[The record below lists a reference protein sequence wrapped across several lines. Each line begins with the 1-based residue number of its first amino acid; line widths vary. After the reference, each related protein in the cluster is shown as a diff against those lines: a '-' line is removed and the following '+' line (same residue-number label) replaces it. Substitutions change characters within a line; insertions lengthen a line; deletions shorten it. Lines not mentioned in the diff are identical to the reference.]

1 MPVSRIFTIS
11 LTMLLTLHLM
21 ADVRADDLKEISKQA
36 SQGQQAAALERI
48 NNYLSKNPKDVQAMF
63 IRGVILAEQGR
74 RDDAIKAFTDIT
86 EKHPGLPE
94 PYNNLAVLYADKG
107 EFDKARKALETAIR
121 THPSYA
127 TAHENLGDI
136 YARMAS
142 EAYDKALQLDNGN
155 ARAQSKL
162 AMIRDLFS
170 TSTSKPTM
178 LASKSPEA
186 VKETTK
192 SDKLPPAQP
201 IRPAEVKPTETKPT
215 ADAKPAQPSKPEASK
230 PEASKPEPMKPEP
243 IKKAEPIKPEPAKV
257 EPEKSVADA
266 SAASDKEVTAAVN
279 AWAKAWSSKNVD
291 RYLAAYADSFQPP
304 NGESRQQWE
313 QTRRERINKP
323 AKITVELSNIR
334 VRMEDGNQAKVSFKQ
349 RYQAGGTSM
358 RASKSLI
365 MKKVKGNWMIEQE
378 LTDR

>member
-11 LTMLLTLHLM
+11 LTMLFTLHLM

-74 RDDAIKAFTDIT
+74 RDDAIKAFTEIT

-192 SDKLPPAQP
+192 SDKMPPAQP
-201 IRPAEVKPTETKPT
+201 IRPAEVKPADPKPT
-215 ADAKPAQPSKPEASK
+215 APVTTAQASKSDPSKPEPA
-230 PEASKPEPMKPEP
+230 KPEP
-243 IKKAEPIKPEPAKV
+243 IKKAEPAKA
-257 EPEKSVADA
+257 EPEKPAADA
-266 SAASDKEVTAAVN
+266 VAPSDKEVTAAVN

-291 RYLAAYADSFQPP
+291 RYLASHADSFQTP

-323 AKITVELSNIR
+323 AKISVELSNIR
-334 VRMEDGNQAKVSFKQ
+334 VKMEDGNQAKVSFKQ

>member
-11 LTMLLTLHLM
+11 LTMLFTLHLM

-74 RDDAIKAFTDIT
+74 RDDAIKAFTEIT

-155 ARAQSKL
+155 SRAQSKL

-186 VKETTK
+186 AKETAK
-192 SDKLPPAQP
+192 SDKMAPAQP
-201 IRPAEVKPTETKPT
+201 IRPAEVKPADPKPT
-215 ADAKPAQPSKPEASK
+215 APVTTAQTSKSDPSKPEPA
-230 PEASKPEPMKPEP
+230 KPEP
-243 IKKAEPIKPEPAKV
+243 IKKAEPVKPEPAKA

-266 SAASDKEVTAAVN
+266 GAASDKEVTVAVN

-291 RYLAAYADSFQPP
+291 RYLASYADSFQTP

>member
-1 MPVSRIFTIS
+1 MPVPRILCIS
-11 LTMLLTLHLM
+11 LTILLSLHLLTD
-21 ADVRADDLKEISKQA
+21 ARAEDLKDIAKQA
-36 SQGQQAAALERI
+36 SQGQQSAALDRI
-48 NNYLSKNPKDVQAMF
+48 NSYLAKNPNDVQALF

-94 PYNNLAVLYADKG
+94 PYNNLAVLYADQG
-107 EFDKARKALETAIR
+107 QYDKARKALETAIK

-155 ARAQSKL
+155 SRAQNKL
-162 AMIRDLFS
+162 ALIKDLFS
-170 TSTSKPTM
+170 TGSSTSKPTM
-178 LASKSPEA
+178 LAGKSSDQAKDISKPE
-186 VKETTK
+186 K
-192 SDKLPPAQP
+192 SSPAQP
-201 IRPAEVKPTETKPT
+201 IKPAEPKITDP
-215 ADAKPAQPSKPEASK
+215 AKPAELS
-230 PEASKPEPMKPEP
+230 KPEP
-243 IKKAEPIKPEPAKV
+243 IKKAEPAKVEPVKPEPAKL
-257 EPEKSVADA
+257 EERQTPAIDNAAEKD
-266 SAASDKEVTAAVN
+266 VTAAVN

-291 RYLAAYADSFQPP
+291 KYLASYASGFQTP
-304 NGESRQQWE
+304 NGESRQEWE

-323 AKITVELSNIR
+323 ARISVELSNIR
-334 VRMEDGNQAKVSFKQ
+334 VKLENGEQAKVSFKQ

-358 RASKSLI
+358 RASKSLA
-365 MKKVKGNWMIEQE
+365 MKKIKGNWLIEQE

>member
-11 LTMLLTLHLM
+11 LTMLFTLHLM

-48 NNYLSKNPKDVQAMF
+48 NNYLGKNPKDVQAMF

-186 VKETTK
+186 VKETAK

-215 ADAKPAQPSKPEASK
+215 ADAKP
-230 PEASKPEPMKPEP
+230 EP
-243 IKKAEPIKPEPAKV
+243 IKKAEPVKPEPVKV
-257 EPEKSVADA
+257 EPGKSVADA
-266 SAASDKEVTAAVN
+266 GAASDKEVTAAVN

-291 RYLAAYADSFQPP
+291 RYLAAYADSFQTP

-358 RASKSLI
+358 RASKSLV